1 MDVTR
6 AFALAVLGAGVLIVS
21 TASILIRYALAEGLP
36 AISVAALRLAIAAI
50 VLLPM
55 LIGMRRDELA
65 RLTRRDWML
74 AAGAGAFLALH
85 FASWILSLEYTSV
98 ASSVA
103 LVTTNPIWIG
113 LGAWIVLRER
123 LSAKMVIAI
132 GLALAGSAAIFLA
145 DENIATAAAPQP
157 ILGNTLALVGSL
169 AMCGYLLIGRNLRAG
184 VTLLS
189 YVGVVYAVA
198 AVFLVVTALAFSAPL
213 VTISTTAWL
222 IVLALALGPQLLGH
236 TAFNWSLKHFPA
248 TVVAVAILGEPIGST
263 LLAWLMLG
271 EPIGAIKLGGMAL
284 LLGGI
289 VLAALTP
296 RSTTRHYRRSPS
308 C

>member
-6 AFALAVLGAGVLIVS
+6 TFALAVLGAGVLIVS
-21 TASILIRYALAEGLP
+21 AASILIRYALAEGLP

-55 LIGMRRDELA
+55 LIAMRRDELA
-65 RLTRRDWML
+65 QLTRRDWML

-113 LGAWIVLRER
+113 LGSWLVLRER
-123 LSAKMVIAI
+123 LSGRMVIAI
-132 GLALAGSAAIFLA
+132 GMALAGSTVVFLA
-145 DENIATAAAPQP
+145 DENIATASAPQP
-157 ILGNTLALVGSL
+157 MLGNTLALIGSL
-169 AMCGYLLIGRNLRAG
+169 AMCGYLMIGRRLRAG
-184 VTLLS
+184 VTLLA

-198 AVFLVVTALAFSAPL
+198 AVFLVATALAFSAPL
-213 VTISTTAWL
+213 VTISATAWL

-263 LLAWLMLG
+263 ILAWLMLG
-271 EPIGAIKLGGMAL
+271 ESIGVVKIGGMVL

-289 VLAALTP
+289 VLAA
-296 RSTTRHYRRSPS
+296 RNARGEGEG
-308 C
+308 

>member
-6 AFALAVLGAGVLIVS
+6 ALALAVLGAGVLIVS
-21 TASILIRYALAEGLP
+21 AASILIRYALAEGLP
-36 AISVAALRLAIAAI
+36 AISVAALRLAIAAV

-55 LIGMRRDELA
+55 LIAMRRDELTG
-65 RLTRRDWML
+65 LTRRDWML

-113 LGAWIVLRER
+113 LGSWLVLRER
-123 LSAKMVIAI
+123 LSGRMVIAI
-132 GLALAGSAAIFLA
+132 GMALAGSTVVFLA
-145 DENIATAAAPQP
+145 DENIATASAPQP
-157 ILGNTLALVGSL
+157 MLGNTLALIGSL
-169 AMCGYLLIGRNLRAG
+169 AMCGYLMIGRRLRAG
-184 VTLLS
+184 VTLLA

-198 AVFLVVTALAFSAPL
+198 AVFLVATALAFSAPL
-213 VTISTTAWL
+213 VTISATAWL

-263 LLAWLMLG
+263 ILAWLMLG
-271 EPIGAIKLGGMAL
+271 ESIGVVKIGGMVL

-289 VLAALTP
+289 VLAA
-296 RSTTRHYRRSPS
+296 RNARGEGEG
-308 C
+308 

>member
-21 TASILIRYALAEGLP
+21 AASILIRYALAEGLP
-36 AISVAALRLAIAAI
+36 AISIAALRLAIAAI
-50 VLLPM
+50 VLLPI
-55 LIGMRRDELA
+55 LLGMRRDELA
-65 RLTRRDWML
+65 RFTRRDWML
-74 AAGAGAFLALH
+74 AAGAGGFLALH

-113 LGAWIVLRER
+113 LGSWIVLRER
-123 LSAKMVIAI
+123 LSARMVSAI
-132 GLALAGSAAIFLA
+132 GMALAGSAVIFLA
-145 DENIATAAAPQP
+145 DENIATASAPQP
-157 ILGNTLALVGSL
+157 MLGNTLALIGSL
-169 AMCGYLLIGRNLRAG
+169 AMCGYLLIGRRLRAD

-198 AVFLVVTALAFSAPL
+198 ALFLVATALAFSAPL
-213 VTISTTAWL
+213 VTISATAWL

-263 LLAWLMLG
+263 ILAWLMLG
-271 EPIGAIKLGGMAL
+271 EPIGVIKLGGMAL
-284 LLGGI
+284 LLAGI
-289 VLAALTP
+289 VIAALTP
-296 RSTTRHYRRSPS
+296 HSTTPHSRRSPS